1 MLHFNA
7 ILKING
13 KSYVTLEFS
22 TFFFFSL
29 DLDFIRGQYQNQELF
44 APLRAQM
51 GHMKL
56 PRKEQKVLSEFQA
69 RGAAFLCHRSN
80 TTIKIMQSKRKYF
93 LMT

>member
-1 MLHFNA
+1 MEGAMLLWNFPP
-7 ILKING
+7 
-13 KSYVTLEFS
+13 
-22 TFFFFSL
+22 FFFFPL
-29 DLDFIRGQYQNQELF
+29 DPDFIRGQYQNQELF

-69 RGAAFLCHRSN
+69 RGTAFLCHRSD
-80 TTIKIMQSKRKYF
+80 TTIKIMQSKRKCF